1 MDGSRDPYR
10 RREATEPASFEL
22 RRAFEEE
29 PVSAPSAVIAVTP
42 LRVPLLPLAAPDSV
56 MPSPPS
62 AGGPDVEV
70 VGAVDRCFAFYER
83 RAYPEAVA
91 AADAAIAANAA
102 VGRGADVARLWSI
115 VALAQQAMD
124 DRVAART
131 ALESAIDAAPAAE
144 RSAYERQLAALAVQ
158 VAQGLVMQA
167 EGVRGPSSEDDI
179 SRLREALEWL
189 DTGATASPADVAL
202 RDLVADAQRRLW
214 PAYERVVMTL
224 VQRQDYRSARRLL
237 REALDDPRFPTGR
250 AETFRE
256 LFSGTYGGEIGQLTA
271 QAIRSMQDARETEAL
286 GALERAEEL
295 LDTLHDEALPPKR
308 REEVDRRLWWGYKK
322 LGRRRAQAGE
332 YEAAAEALFHALRFA
347 GIGTDRQADTRTA
360 LVRALE
366 GLVEK
371 RALLIRELA
380 ESGDREAALVQ
391 SDKLWERLRGAIVD
405 GLAEEDLAVAFAK
418 AQRVFDE
425 VGARR

>member
-1 MDGSRDPYR
+1 
-10 RREATEPASFEL
+10 
-22 RRAFEEE
+22 
-29 PVSAPSAVIAVTP
+29 VSV
-42 LRVPLLPLAAPDSV
+42 
-56 MPSPPS
+56 
-62 AGGPDVEV
+62 
-70 VGAVDRCFAFYER
+70 VDRCFALYQE
-83 RAYPEAVA
+83 RAYAEAVA
-91 AADAAIAANAA
+91 AATAAIGTSAAA
-102 VGRGADVARLWSI
+102 GHDADVARLWSI

-124 DRVAART
+124 DRAAARA
-131 ALESAIDAAPAAE
+131 ALESAIDAAPAGE
-144 RSAYERQLAALAVQ
+144 RPTYARQLATLAGH
-158 VAQGLVMQA
+158 VAQELVVRA
-167 EGVRGPSSEDDI
+167 EGTRGPSSEEDLAA
-179 SRLREALEWL
+179 LREAVDWLEC
-189 DTGATASPADVAL
+189 GMTAAPADAGL
-202 RDLVADAQRRLW
+202 RELLADVQRRMW

-224 VQRQDYRSARRLL
+224 VQRQEYRSARRLL
-237 REALDDPRFPTGR
+237 REALDDPRFPTAR

-286 GALERAEEL
+286 GALERAEQL
-295 LDTLHDEALPPKR
+295 LDTIRDEALPPKR

-347 GIGTDRQADTRTA
+347 GVGTDRQADTRAA

-391 SDKLWERLRGAIVD
+391 RDRLWSRLQGALAE
-405 GLAEEDLAVAFAK
+405 GLTEEDLAVAFAK

-425 VGARR
+425 VAARP